1 MDELCFMC
9 KGQLED
15 GFTTFMTDLGT
26 CIVIIKNVPAKIC
39 SQCGEVSYSDEV
51 AKKIQKIINGLR
63 DSITEVAITDYKT
76 AA

>member
-1 MDELCFMC
+1 MMCFMC

-39 SQCGEVSYSDEV
+39 SQCGEASFSDEV
-51 AKKIQKIINGLR
+51 AKKIEKIINNLR
-63 DSITEVAITDYKT
+63 NSISEVAITDFKT
-76 AA
+76 VA

>member
-1 MDELCFMC
+1 MMCFVC

-15 GFTTFMTDLGT
+15 GTTTFMTDLGT

-51 AKKIQKIINGLR
+51 AKKIQKIINTLR
-63 DSITEVAITDYKT
+63 NQVSEVAITDYRT

>member
-1 MDELCFMC
+1 MMCFVC
-9 KGQLED
+9 KGQLEE
-15 GFTTFMTDLGT
+15 GTTTFMTDLGT

-51 AKKIQKIINGLR
+51 AKKIQKIINTLR
-63 DSITEVAITDYKT
+63 NQVSEVAITDYRT